1 MTKYYNIAQ
10 NHDRNSEIAKKK
22 QQRVIWVAFSH
33 KKCMYNIL
41 EQNFTNFTYYSLFF
55 QKSHKSA
62 LFISITL
69 CFGRIILLKINNV
82 RALLEKHILCI
93 LLSLFFNLP

>member
-41 EQNFTNFTYYSLFF
+41 EQNFKKN
-55 QKSHKSA
+55 
-62 LFISITL
+62 
-69 CFGRIILLKINNV
+69 
-82 RALLEKHILCI
+82 
-93 LLSLFFNLP
+93 